1 LLGWCDQ
8 QLLESQRVDGG
19 AQTVKVKKRKGEEEK
34 RRSAKLWRTV
44 KPSGKR
50 GSRHVS

>member
-8 QLLESQRVDGG
+8 QLLESQRADG
-19 AQTVKVKKRKGEEEK
+19 AQTVKVKRRRGEEEK